1 MEWRFIKNCAVSRHS
16 GFESDPDDLTLQS
29 EISDVFRRIYQTASE
44 LTQQGLTSLL
54 QQTKF
59 SEVIH
64 DG

>member
-1 MEWRFIKNCAVSRHS
+1 MRS

-29 EISDVFRRIYQTASE
+29 EISDAFRRIYQTASE

-54 QQTKF
+54 QQPKF

-64 DG
+64 VGRQHQ

>member
-1 MEWRFIKNCAVSRHS
+1 MRS

-29 EISDVFRRIYQTASE
+29 EISDAFRRIYQTASE
-44 LTQQGLTSLL
+44 LTQQGFTSLL
-54 QQTKF
+54 QQPKF